1 MRLLEIEHR
10 GDRPETRQKT
20 FVNPAQVV
28 AVYDPGHSG
37 THMSLTDGRVLS
49 EVHMSVDEMC
59 KHLEESGAV

>member
-20 FVNPAQVV
+20 LVNPAQIV

-37 THMSLTDGRVLS
+37 THIALADGRALS
-49 EVHMSVDEMC
+49 EVKMSVDDMRQR
-59 KHLEESGAV
+59 LEQSETA